1 VRRMMALVAVSSLIL
16 AACGGSSDAPDPS
29 ADPKDSLIDA
39 LQAMGE
45 LPGVSMTLSLATTE
59 DDLIALAANDGDT
72 LTPEQA
78 SAFVESSLTVQS
90 VNEADPAK
98 QQMAISANIAGIE
111 NAVQLSVIGDSLYA
125 RADVRGLA
133 AEFGADTSSI
143 DQMVG
148 QAPPGFEFI
157 GTAVEGGWV
166 GMTGLNAL
174 AQQFGAPPPASDEES
189 EAAAKKFA
197 ETMSKALSENSE
209 VTFEGDEAP
218 GDHLVATVAIRGI
231 YEDFISSLGALG
243 GAFTGGMGE
252 IPPASEIPDIDVQID
267 FWVADG
273 QVTQILFDFLKI
285 AEAAS
290 DEEIPSGVEQ
300 MGLLIGLD
308 EFGDE
313 ITPPSDYAEIDL
325 QTLMQGFM
333 GGMTTGGTGM
343 ETGTEVP
350 VDFCEQLAEAPED
363 VQAQFEAEC
372 PELAG

>member
-1 VRRMMALVAVSSLIL
+1 MALVAASTLVF
-16 AACGGSSDAPDPS
+16 AACGGGSDAPDPS
-29 ADPKDSLIDA
+29 ADPKDSLISA
-39 LQAMGE
+39 LEAMAD
-45 LPGVSMTLSLATTE
+45 LPGVSVTLSLATTE
-59 DDLIALAANDGDT
+59 EDLIALAANDGDT
-72 LTPEQA
+72 LTEDQA
-78 SAFVESSLTVQS
+78 SAIVESSLSVQA
-90 VNEADPAK
+90 VNEADPDN
-98 QQMAISANIAGIE
+98 QQVAMSANIAGID
-111 NAVQLSVIGDSLYA
+111 NAVQISVIGDSMYA

-133 AEFGADTSSI
+133 AEFGADTTGI

-166 GMTGLNAL
+166 GITGLNAL
-174 AQQFGAPPPASDEES
+174 AEQFGAPPATEGDEES

-197 ETMSKALSENSE
+197 ESMSKALSENAE
-209 VTFEGDEAP
+209 VTFEGDEPP
-218 GDHLVATVAIRGI
+218 GDHLVASVAIRGI

-243 GAFTGGMGE
+243 GAFTGQMGQ
-252 IPPASEIPDIDVQID
+252 IPPASEIPDIDVDID

-313 ITPPSDYAEIDL
+313 IAPPSDYAEIDL

-333 GGMTTGGTGM
+333 GGMTGGTGM
-343 ETGTEVP
+343 ETGTGTEVP
-350 VDFCEQLAEAPED
+350 ADFCEQLAEAPED